1 MSLRKKLLRYLPI
14 LVGAL
19 ITAALTY
26 LIVMMMSVEDDSV
39 SHKQVVQQITVFAPP
54 PPPPPPPPPEVAP
67 EEQPPEEESV
77 VDETDEAMPEEGVDE
92 DVGSDLGMDAEGGA
106 GSDGF
111 GLVGRKGGRGIIG
124 GGYGALVVQEINSM
138 LVDDE
143 RLRGREYTVIL
154 QLWINTRGHIER
166 YKIDKSNA
174 DSEVLAMLDAAIIRL
189 GSVSSGP
196 PLELPQPIRLR
207 IKSRF

>member
-1 MSLRKKLLRYLPI
+1 MNLRKKLLRYLPI

-19 ITAALTY
+19 ITAVLTY

-39 SHKQVVQQITVFAPP
+39 PHKQVVQQITVFAPP
-54 PPPPPPPPPEVAP
+54 PPPPPPPPEMAP
-67 EEQPPEEESV
+67 EEPPPEEESV
-77 VDETDEAMPEEGVDE
+77 VDEMDEAMPEEGNDE
-92 DVGSDLGMDAEGGA
+92 DVGNDLGMDADGGA

-154 QLWINTRGHIER
+154 QLWISEGGHIER
-166 YKIDKSNA
+166 YKLDKTNA
-174 DSEVLAMLDAAIIRL
+174 DSEVLAMLNAAIIRL